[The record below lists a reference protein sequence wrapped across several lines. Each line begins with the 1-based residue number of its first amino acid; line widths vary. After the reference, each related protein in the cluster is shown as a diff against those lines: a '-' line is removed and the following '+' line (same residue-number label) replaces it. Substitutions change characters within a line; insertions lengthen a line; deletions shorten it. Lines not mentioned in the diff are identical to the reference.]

1 MMKLIKQIF
10 LESNFICEDQ
20 LIKSPNENYQG
31 FFAKRLSLGK
41 FDFFLVLSVK
51 EDNLILEEFDT
62 IMSRFLEQILST
74 QEYPGVDKNLSM
86 LIIVERNI
94 NTSTDEFNNKIYT
107 LEENPYYFKKYVL
120 PYTEEQFT
128 LLKHYINI
136 DKKIIEQLDLI
147 VNNKGWFSL
156 FKAQQT
162 EQYETHEAKVF
173 DLVSKLYIKLPFLK
187 IQINKEELPNLT
199 KEIEDEIST
208 EDQEVIKK
216 ILSIKSKDPKWE
228 DILLALGVELD
239 EI

>member
-20 LIKSPNENYQG
+20 LIKSPNENYQS

-107 LEENPYYFKKYVL
+107 LEENPYHFKKYVL

-136 DKKIIEQLDLI
+136 DKKIIEQLDPI
-147 VNNKGWFSL
+147 VNNKDWFSL

-162 EQYETHEAKVF
+162 EQYETDEAKVF

>member
-1 MMKLIKQIF
+1 MKLIKQIF

-20 LIKSPNENYQG
+20 LIKSPNENYQS

-107 LEENPYYFKKYVL
+107 LEENPYHFKKYVL

-136 DKKIIEQLDLI
+136 DKKIIEQLDPI

-162 EQYETHEAKVF
+162 EQYETDEAKVF